1 MSDLQLLTSTLMTGT
16 EQVSETLAASP
27 PMMWLTGRGQFSQF
41 VHCESL
47 KFHLSQDNF
56 FSMFKLFGH
65 ILPST
70 IRVVNIKSVSLQI
83 CILSIEES
91 KTRAFSTGNTSSPLH
106 HDRNSGNG
114 IHHYSQSVFMNSGT
128 S

>member
-16 EQVSETLAASP
+16 KQVSKTLAVSP

-47 KFHLSQDNF
+47 KFHLSQANF
-56 FSMFKLFGH
+56 FSMFKLIGH

-70 IRVVNIKSVSLQI
+70 ICVVNIKSISLEI
-83 CILSIEES
+83 CILSIEE
-91 KTRAFSTGNTSSPLH
+91 F
-106 HDRNSGNG
+106 RN
-114 IHHYSQSVFMNSGT
+114 
-128 S
+128 